1 MQTIKS
7 RREFGQVFSHGVRY
21 GKRLVRITVMKDEEG
36 DPGKVAFVA
45 PKKLGNAVLRNRCK
59 RVLRE
64 AARQV
69 GLPRDGSRVLLFAT
83 RFTAAAHPAE
93 VASELEALLS
103 RAGI

>member
-1 MQTIKS
+1 
-7 RREFGQVFSHGVRY
+7 
-21 GKRLVRITVMKDEEG
+21 VRITVMKDEAG
-36 DPGKVAFVA
+36 ALGKVAFVA

-69 GLPRDGSRVLLFAT
+69 GLPRDGSMVLVFAT